1 MPPGKRRILSGAYW
15 VTWVRTNAPVSDK
28 IERLDGSFG
37 NKVREF
43 KEALESAEPKGSV
56 KVKVTHTYR
65 SPQAAYLWHWAWK
78 ISERRC
84 APKDALPYKDS
95 APIPDI
101 QWDHG
106 NLAASIKG
114 ATDMVN
120 GFGLSTPRSRYPSHV
135 PPSLDTLHKKGLAV
149 DMTIEF
155 SKEIQVKKKDGTV
168 VPIKPGP
175 VNANSKLHDVGASY
189 GVKKHKTDGPH
200 WSTDGR

>member
-1 MPPGKRRILSGAYW
+1 MALAPEHAKVPLS
-15 VTWVRTNAPVSDK
+15 
-28 IERLDGSFG
+28 
-37 NKVREF
+37 
-43 KEALESAEPKGSV
+43 EP
-56 KVKVTHTYR
+56 R
-65 SPQAAYLWHWAWK
+65 
-78 ISERRC
+78 
-84 APKDALPYKDS
+84 
-95 APIPDI
+95 
-101 QWDHG
+101 
-106 NLAASIKG
+106 
-114 ATDMVN
+114 
-120 GFGLSTPRSRYPSHV
+120 